1 MGEEVKLNRVGTVLE
16 SLDYPLT
23 KDEAESAVADVTVR
37 YADGEEPLA
46 EVVQRINESEFASPD
61 DLEAEIMSNVS
72 VGAVGE
78 PGQSEG
84 EG

>member
-1 MGEEVKLNRVGTVLE
+1 MGEEVKLNRIGTVLE
-16 SLDYPLT
+16 SFDYPLD
-23 KDEAESAVADVTVR
+23 KDELEMEVADVTVR
-37 YADGEEPLA
+37 YADGKESLA
-46 EVVQRINESEFASPD
+46 DVVRRINEPAFGSAD